1 MLINETITAAMETA
15 RAAERRAE
23 QLRNITREPWRP
35 EQFTTIEERKAA
47 HAAMMKRTE
56 DAANELAAL
65 EIETKI
71 RHDNLRRMIYNE
83 ALPIALDILRKYN
96 GKPYGE
102 KTKEKI
108 SAEMKAR
115 CNCSLYLH
123 RGYSADIDITPL
135 NGDGHNHYYFKYDD
149 FNIWVKYPKNGEKRP
164 ALDSSNKING
174 TLTPDDVYL
183 SDCPEIVPDPSAR
196 AAEILAAFTELKR
209 KQDQFEREI
218 TQFNNLLPSGIE
230 RRHISGFRN
239 YL

>member
-1 MLINETITAAMETA
+1 MFINETITAAMETA

-23 QLRNITREPWRP
+23 QLRDITREPWRP
-35 EQFTTIEERKAA
+35 EQFPTIEERKAA

-56 DAANELAAL
+56 DAATELAAL

-71 RHDNLRRMIYNE
+71 RHDNLRRMIYAE

-102 KTKEKI
+102 KTKAKI
-108 SAEMKAR
+108 SAEMKAH
-115 CNCSLYLH
+115 CNCSLYLYS
-123 RGYSADIDITPL
+123 GYHEDISITPL
-135 NGDGHNHYYFKYDD
+135 NEDGNNHYHFNYDD
-149 FNIWVKYPKNGEKRP
+149 FRIYAKYQNGEKRP

-174 TLTPDDVYL
+174 TLTPDDIYL
-183 SDCPEIVPDPSAR
+183 SNCPEIVPDPSAR

-218 TQFNNLLPSGIE
+218 TLFNNLLPSGIE

>member
-1 MLINETITAAMETA
+1 MFINETITAAMETA

-35 EQFTTIEERKAA
+35 EQFPTIEERKAA
-47 HAAMMKRTE
+47 HDAMMKRTE
-56 DAANELAAL
+56 DAANELATL

-71 RHDNLRRMIYNE
+71 RHDNIRRMIYNE
-83 ALPIALDILRKYN
+83 AIPVALDILRKYN

-115 CNCSLYLH
+115 CNCSLYLYS
-123 RGYSADIDITPL
+123 GYHEDISITPL
-135 NGDGHNHYYFKYDD
+135 NEDGNNHYYFKYDD
-149 FNIWVKYPKNGEKRP
+149 FRIYAKYRNGEKRP
-164 ALDSSNKING
+164 ALSADNKING

-183 SDCPEIVPDPSAR
+183 CDCSEIVPDPSTR
-196 AAEILAAFTELKR
+196 AAEILSAFTELKR

-218 TQFNNLLPSGIE
+218 TKFNNLLPSGIE
-230 RRHISGFRN
+230 RRYISGFRN

>member
-23 QLRNITREPWRP
+23 QLRNIIREPWRP
-35 EQFTTIEERKAA
+35 EQFPTIEERKAA
-47 HAAMMKRTE
+47 HDAMMKRTE

-71 RHDNLRRMIYNE
+71 RHDNIRRMIYNE

-102 KTKEKI
+102 KTKAKI

-115 CNCSLYLH
+115 CNCSLYLYS
-123 RGYSADIDITPL
+123 GYHEDISITPL
-135 NGDGHNHYYFKYDD
+135 NDDGYNHYYFKYND
-149 FNIWVKYPKNGEKRP
+149 FNIYVRYPKDGEKRP
-164 ALDSSNKING
+164 ALNADNKING

-183 SDCPEIVPDPSAR
+183 SNCPEIVPDPHTR
-196 AAEILAAFTELKR
+196 AVEILAAFDELKR
-209 KQDQFEREI
+209 RQEQFEQEI

-230 RRHISGFRN
+230 RRHISGFKH

>member
-1 MLINETITAAMETA
+1 MFINETITAAMETA

-35 EQFTTIEERKAA
+35 EQFPTIEERKAA
-47 HAAMMKRTE
+47 HAAIMKRTE
-56 DAANELAAL
+56 DAATELATL

-71 RHDNLRRMIYNE
+71 RHDNIRRMIYD
-83 ALPIALDILRKYN
+83 ATLPAILEILQKWN

-102 KTKEKI
+102 KTKQKI
-108 SAEMKAR
+108 SDEMKAR
-115 CNCSLYLH
+115 FNCALYLSNTY
-123 RGYSADIDITPL
+123 GGKIDLVPL
-135 NGDGHNHYYFKYDD
+135 NGEGYTNYNFRYDEFDIFTRYTDGQRP
-149 FNIWVKYPKNGEKRP
+149 NILNDNR
-164 ALDSSNKING
+164 ING
-174 TLTPDDVYL
+174 TLTPDEVYL

-230 RRHISGFRN
+230 RCHISGFRN